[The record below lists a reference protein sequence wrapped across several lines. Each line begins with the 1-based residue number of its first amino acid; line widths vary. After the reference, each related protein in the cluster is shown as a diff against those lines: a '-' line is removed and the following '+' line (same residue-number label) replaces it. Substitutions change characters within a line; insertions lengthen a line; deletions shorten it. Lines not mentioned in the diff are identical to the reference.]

1 MFIIQI
7 HLLQSAMEIWW
18 HVGEDALPF
27 QALIL
32 FYLQIVGSAV
42 GDLKGAF

>member
-7 HLLQSAMEIWW
+7 HLLQIGMEIWW
-18 HVGEDALPF
+18 HVRNDALPF

-32 FYLQIVGSAV
+32 SYLQIVGSAV